1 MQGGN
6 ACKEI
11 ALLGTALFMIA
22 FGLGSLVSAPFSE
35 IHPVY
40 IASLIIFALFAM
52 GAGLAPGI
60 SSWLA
65 CRFFAG
71 LFGCPPLT
79 NFGGTTADLW
89 SPVERTYV
97 FPLLLCLCFLGPFLA
112 PMVAAF
118 MGTSPLISWQ
128 WTEWL
133 TLILTG
139 TLLLSIL
146 LFVPETFAPVL
157 LKWKAQALRKATGNE
172 LYRSEHE
179 IEAIHLYRKLQRSVK
194 LLLKFLLT
202 EPNIQIFSLYMAVI
216 YTVLFGFLPGR
227 EFIFGSTGI
236 YGLNQAHTG
245 LCYIA
250 INIGFL
256 LSLFTIWPIHIRFK
270 RRNSE
275 AHEQGKQ
282 KVVPEERLTH
292 AIVGAPLL
300 PISIFWIGWT
310 SWPNVSHWSPLVGN
324 VAFGYAIMQL
334 YISSYQYIIDSYGI
348 LSASALVG
356 MTVTRYCVAGPMVIV
371 SVPMYENL
379 GVHWTLTLLGCLA
392 APLAPVPYL
401 FMYYGSI
408 ARKKSKGATDFE

>member
-1 MQGGN
+1 
-6 ACKEI
+6 
-11 ALLGTALFMIA
+11 
-22 FGLGSLVSAPFSE
+22 
-35 IHPVY
+35 
-40 IASLIIFALFAM
+40 M

-71 LFGCPPLT
+71 VFGCPPLT

-179 IEAIHLYRKLQRSVK
+179 IEAINLYRKLQRSVK

-216 YTVLFGFLPGR
+216 YTVLFGFLPGC

-256 LSLFTIWPIHIRFK
+256 LSVRETLHMNYCIH
-270 RRNSE
+270 
-275 AHEQGKQ
+275 
-282 KVVPEERLTH
+282 
-292 AIVGAPLL
+292 
-300 PISIFWIGWT
+300 
-310 SWPNVSHWSPLVGN
+310 
-324 VAFGYAIMQL
+324 
-334 YISSYQYIIDSYGI
+334 
-348 LSASALVG
+348 
-356 MTVTRYCVAGPMVIV
+356 
-371 SVPMYENL
+371 
-379 GVHWTLTLLGCLA
+379 
-392 APLAPVPYL
+392 
-401 FMYYGSI
+401 
-408 ARKKSKGATDFE
+408 